1 MSARSATSATA
12 EVKVSRR
19 PPRIWDPPAW
29 ALLMFALIYL
39 AALAAL
45 IFLPGD
51 TLLARLRA
59 LDGGICAQLP
69 SHSFYPAGQQLPLC
83 ARNTGIYLGFALG
96 FLTLLVTGRV
106 RAARLPR
113 WPVALLLVGLVGFMA
128 LDGFNSLFLD
138 LGLPHLYQPQ
148 NPLRLTSGLGAGV
161 AMVAFITPVTNSILW
176 RAEDA
181 RASFRSFAQL
191 SVVAPLLL
199 LALLAVASQ
208 VGWLLYPIALL
219 SSAGLLLA
227 LSLVNLVFLLSFS
240 PLIGRFERWRQMLPV
255 FTVALGLA
263 VIELTLLFKL
273 KLALLHA
280 LALSLPPTTPVH

>member
-19 PPRIWDPPAW
+19 PPRIWDPPTW
-29 ALLMFALIYL
+29 ALLVFALIYL

-148 NPLRLTSGLGAGV
+148 NPLRLTTGLGAGV

-280 LALSLPPTTPVH
+280 LALSLPPTAPVH

>member
-1 MSARSATSATA
+1 MW
-12 EVKVSRR
+12 E
-19 PPRIWDPPAW
+19 PPTW
-29 ALLMFALIYL
+29 ALLAFALAYL

-45 IFLPGD
+45 IFLPGA
-51 TLLARLRA
+51 TLLDRLRA

-69 SHSFYPAGQQLPLC
+69 THSFYPAGQQLPLC

-96 FLTLLVTGRV
+96 FLTLIGTGRM

-113 WPVALLLVGLVGFMA
+113 WPVALLLVGLVGCMA

-148 NPLRLTSGLGAGV
+148 NALRLTTGLGAGV

-181 RASFRSFAQL
+181 RPSFRSFAQL
-191 SVVAPLLL
+191 GVVAPLLL
-199 LALLAVASQ
+199 LAFLAVGSQ
-208 VGWLLYPIALL
+208 VGWLLYPIALF

-240 PLIGRFERWRQMLPV
+240 PLIGRFERWRQTLPV
-255 FTVALGLA
+255 FTLALGLA

-273 KLALLHA
+273 KLAMLHA
-280 LALSLPPTTPVH
+280 LALSLPPTAPLH

>member
-1 MSARSATSATA
+1 MSARPATSG
-12 EVKVSRR
+12 VKLARRR
-19 PPRIWDPPAW
+19 PQQVWDPPTW
-29 ALLMFALIYL
+29 ALLAFAALY
-39 AALAAL
+39 LAAL
-45 IFLPGD
+45 IFLPGA
-51 TLLARLRA
+51 TLLHRLRA

-69 SHSFYPAGQQLPLC
+69 THSFYPAGQQLPLC

-96 FLTLLVTGRV
+96 FLTLIGTGRM

-113 WPVALLLVGLVGFMA
+113 WPVALLLVGLVGCMA

-148 NPLRLTSGLGAGV
+148 NALRLTTGLGAGV

-181 RASFRSFAQL
+181 RPSFRSFAQL
-191 SVVAPLLL
+191 GVVAPLLL
-199 LALLAVASQ
+199 LAFLAVGSQ
-208 VGWLLYPIALL
+208 VGWLLYPIALF

-240 PLIGRFERWRQMLPV
+240 PLIGRFERWRQTLPV
-255 FTVALGLA
+255 FTLALGLA

-273 KLALLHA
+273 KLMLLHA
-280 LALSLPPTTPVH
+280 LALSLPPTAPLH